1 MQWELSSSCSREDFA
16 AVMLLRVDPA
26 EAQNIALSQTGG
38 GEIVSQEVSSEGL
51 WNEYSYTI
59 VNGDT
64 WYEIEIW
71 RFRRYR
77 RDRIRFAR
85 ERAIS
90 TEQFCTADFM
100 TDGRKEFRLTNHA
113 SFGIIQ
119 KVREYYNS
127 IKAQVAKW

>member
-1 MQWELSSSCSREDFA
+1 MKKLGIKGIIGIAVGVVIILLAGGFA

-64 WYEIEIW
+64 WYEIEIGG
-71 RFRRYR
+71 FGGIEGIESGSGGARY
-77 RDRIRFAR
+77 I
-85 ERAIS
+85 
-90 TEQFCTADFM
+90 
-100 TDGRKEFRLTNHA
+100 N
-113 SFGIIQ
+113 
-119 KVREYYNS
+119 
-127 IKAQVAKW
+127 

>member
-1 MQWELSSSCSREDFA
+1 MKKLGIKGIIGIAVGVVIILLAGGFA

-64 WYEIEIW
+64 WYQV
-71 RFRRYR
+71 
-77 RDRIRFAR
+77 D
-85 ERAIS
+85 IS
-90 TEQFCTADFM
+90 
-100 TDGRKEFRLTNHA
+100 G
-113 SFGIIQ
+113 FGTVEELETGSGDTW
-119 KVREYYNS
+119 KN
-127 IKAQVAKW
+127 